1 MHGNNQNDMY
11 MRKILLSMLL
21 CVISTTIYAQSFD
34 QERKALA
41 KFIERMYNSSPFEG
55 CRIVDDYDNSYL
67 LSIVELDKSKYK
79 TSSVMNRVAQVKS
92 LRNAGEF
99 FNGTQSYS
107 EITIRTPKSEEK
119 GGSKEMTETYEVIR
133 TNSTGFVQQMALL
146 TNFESDNGIVV
157 FVYYKKVNQ

>member
-1 MHGNNQNDMY
+1 MHGNLNIVI
-11 MRKILLSMLL
+11 MRKVLLSILL
-21 CVISTTIYAQSFD
+21 CCIANVVYAQSFD
-34 QERKALA
+34 QERIALA

-67 LSIVELDKSKYK
+67 LSVVELDKSKYK
-79 TSSVMNRVAQVKS
+79 TSSVMNRIAQVKS
-92 LRNAGEF
+92 QRNAGEF

-119 GGSKEMTETYEVIR
+119 GGAEMTETYEIIR

-146 TNFESDNGIVV
+146 TQFESNENMV
-157 FVYYKKVNQ
+157 FVYYKKVN

>member
-1 MHGNNQNDMY
+1 
-11 MRKILLSMLL
+11 MRKILLLMML
-21 CVISTTIYAQSFD
+21 CCISAMMNAQSFD
-34 QERKALA
+34 QERIALA
-41 KFIERMYNSSPFEG
+41 KFIERMYNNSPFEG

-67 LSIVELDKSKYK
+67 LSVVELDKSKYK

-92 LRNAGEF
+92 QRNAGEF

-119 GGSKEMTETYEVIR
+119 GDREMAETYEIIR

-146 TNFESDNGIVV
+146 TNCESSNGLMV
-157 FVYYKKVNQ
+157 FVYYKKVN

>member
-1 MHGNNQNDMY
+1 MHGNLNIEI
-11 MRKILLSMLL
+11 MRKILLSILL
-21 CVISTTIYAQSFD
+21 CCIANVVYAQSFD
-34 QERKALA
+34 QERIALA

-67 LSIVELDKSKYK
+67 LSVVELDKSKYK
-79 TSSVMNRVAQVKS
+79 TSSVMNRIAQVKS
-92 LRNAGEF
+92 QRNAGEF

-119 GGSKEMTETYEVIR
+119 GGAEMAETYEIIR

-146 TNFESDNGIVV
+146 TQFENTNNMIFV
-157 FVYYKKVNQ
+157 FYKKVNQ

>member
-1 MHGNNQNDMY
+1 
-11 MRKILLSMLL
+11 MRKILLSMVL
-21 CVISTTIYAQSFD
+21 CFISTMMLAQSFD
-34 QERKALA
+34 QERIALA

-67 LSIVELDKSKYK
+67 LSVVELDKSRYK
-79 TSSVMNRVAQVKS
+79 TTSVMNRVAQVKS
-92 LRNAGEF
+92 QRNAGEF

-119 GGSKEMTETYEVIR
+119 GGSKEMAETYEIIR

-146 TNFESDNGIVV
+146 TNFESNGGMAV
-157 FVYYKKVNQ
+157 FVFYKKVNL

>member
-1 MHGNNQNDMY
+1 
-11 MRKILLSMLL
+11 MRKFLLSMVL
-21 CVISTTIYAQSFD
+21 CFISTMMLAQSFD
-34 QERKALA
+34 QERIALA

-67 LSIVELDKSKYK
+67 LSVVELDKSRYK
-79 TSSVMNRVAQVKS
+79 TTSVMNRVAQVKS
-92 LRNAGEF
+92 QRNAGEF

-119 GGSKEMTETYEVIR
+119 GGSKEMAETYEIIR

-146 TNFESDNGIVV
+146 TNFESNGGIAV
-157 FVYYKKVNQ
+157 FVFYKKVNL

>member
-1 MHGNNQNDMY
+1 
-11 MRKILLSMLL
+11 MRKILLSILL
-21 CVISTTIYAQSFD
+21 CCIANVVYAQSFD
-34 QERKALA
+34 QERIALA
-41 KFIERMYNSSPFEG
+41 KYIERMYNSSPFEG

-67 LSIVELDKSKYK
+67 LSVVELDKSKYK
-79 TSSVMNRVAQVKS
+79 TSSVMNRIAQVKS
-92 LRNAGEF
+92 QRNAGEF

-119 GGSKEMTETYEVIR
+119 GGTEMAETYEIIR

-146 TNFESDNGIVV
+146 TQFESNGNMV

>member
-1 MHGNNQNDMY
+1 
-11 MRKILLSMLL
+11 MRKILLSIIL
-21 CVISTTIYAQSFD
+21 CCVSSVIYAQSFN
-34 QERKALA
+34 QERIALA

-67 LSIVELDKSKYK
+67 LSVVELDKSKYK

-92 LRNAGEF
+92 QRNAGEF

-119 GGSKEMTETYEVIR
+119 GGKEMSKTYEIIR

-146 TNFESDNGIVV
+146 TNFENNDGFTV

>member
-1 MHGNNQNDMY
+1 
-11 MRKILLSMLL
+11 MRKILLLMML
-21 CVISTTIYAQSFD
+21 CCISAMMNAQSFD
-34 QERKALA
+34 QERIALA
-41 KFIERMYNSSPFEG
+41 KFIERMYNNSPFEG

-67 LSIVELDKSKYK
+67 LSVVELDKSKYK

-92 LRNAGEF
+92 QRNAGEF

-119 GGSKEMTETYEVIR
+119 GEREMAETYEIIR

-146 TNFESDNGIVV
+146 TNFESGNGLMV
-157 FVYYKKVNQ
+157 FVFYKKVN